1 MTEERKTQ
9 DCAWP
14 RGSDLASGQVRPPGG
29 RWVDRR
35 VGMSKD
41 AWLGRQAG
49 RRCGAVSRLGFRRQ
63 TKQLS
68 RPSTAVRS
76 GSLGGRLPGSRGL
89 LGCWHGGDMDGASVL
104 EHRRQLRVSSPLE
117 TAQGPWSPPLDYVA
131 RGMWNSS
138 VSKMRALRGGRGSL
152 SALWS
157 SLKSPVPM
165 FMGIPMMMH
174 SDTPHTESFWPK

>member
-14 RGSDLASGQVRPPGG
+14 WGSDLAFGQVRPPGG
-29 RWVDRR
+29 RRVDRR
-35 VGMSKD
+35 VGMSEG

-63 TKQLS
+63 TKQSS
-68 RPSTAVRS
+68 RPSTVLWS
-76 GSLGGRLPGSRGL
+76 GSPGGRLPGTRGL

-104 EHRRQLRVSSPLE
+104 EHRWQLRVSSPVE
-117 TAQGPWSPPLDYVA
+117 TVQGAWSPPLHYVA
-131 RGMWNSS
+131 SGMWNSS
-138 VSKMRALRGGRGSL
+138 VSKRRALRGGRGSR
-152 SALWS
+152 SALCS